1 MCDNCTLLLLDYVEL
16 IGHKLRRGIHNMDL
30 TGIPAP
36 YLKVAE
42 YEAIFNIHNIHYH
55 DFDNARK
62 LITNYDSSAL
72 MKLDSHAENQK
83 FQNRKALATAE
94 KRNQAVQVILGDTRA
109 LYGDLEAIQS
119 DILTN
124 IANLEG
130 YGRGSHHLSLPT
142 ALQQAK
148 FYLDSIKQHQDS
160 VNDIRTAATC
170 AWHYFYKFGNASD
183 AAFDQKAKVEMFWR
197 DLNHTNFRISD
208 IRLQSDRTVEMQNEI
223 DDILEHIRN
232 LKSYTAEDY
241 QQIVDLQGRIQEY
254 LRETLISPTAVLVE
268 KNVGRLEL
276 LSGNVDNIIKLGTVL
291 NATLDENETVH
302 REVRKHWL
310 PKAQKHAARL
320 LERSNE
326 YARQFQPTRNGARIA
341 MLAR

>member
-1 MCDNCTLLLLDYVEL
+1 MEL
-16 IGHKLRRGIHNMDL
+16 IAHKLRRGIHNMDL

-36 YLKVAE
+36 YIKVEE
-42 YEAIFNIHNIHYH
+42 YEEMFNVQNVHYH
-55 DFDNARK
+55 DFNNARK
-62 LITNYDSSAL
+62 LLMNYDSSAL
-72 MKLDSHAENQK
+72 LKLDSHAENQK
-83 FQNRKALATAE
+83 YQNRKALATAE
-94 KRNQAVQVILGDTRA
+94 KRNQAVLVILGDARS
-109 LYGDLEAIQS
+109 LYGELDSIQS
-119 DILTN
+119 GILTN
-124 IANLEG
+124 IANLEN
-130 YGRGSHHLSLPT
+130 YGRGSQHLSLPT
-142 ALQQAK
+142 ALQQAR
-148 FYLDSIKQHQDS
+148 FYLDSIKQHRDS
-160 VNDIRTAATC
+160 VNDIRTAASC
-170 AWHYFYKFGNASD
+170 AWHFYYKFGNDSD

-208 IRLQSDRTVEMQNEI
+208 IRLQADRTVEMQNEI
-223 DDILEHIRN
+223 DDVLEHIRN

-241 QQIVDLQGRIQEY
+241 QQIVDLKGKIREY
-254 LRETLISPTAVLVE
+254 LKETLIPQTAVLVE
-268 KNVGRLEL
+268 MNVGRLEL
-276 LSGNVDNIIKLGTVL
+276 LSGNMDNFIKLGTVL